1 MFYALW
7 QRPRKGALLLN
18 FTFLF
23 WYWII
28 VHLTSNAISCNQLKH
43 KEFEDGG
50 YWANEFTWYWVWLGG
65 FERHADFNSTK
76 IPVQN
81 FGNSTCPMKWYISV
95 AQTSPKPP
103 CVWLLFL
110 QAGCKRAVLGTTLL
124 SNGKGHFGLTDQTT
138 KRGPQDGP
146 EYSGQTKPK

>member
-50 YWANEFTWYWVWLGG
+50 Y
-65 FERHADFNSTK
+65 
-76 IPVQN
+76 
-81 FGNSTCPMKWYISV
+81 
-95 AQTSPKPP
+95 
-103 CVWLLFL
+103 
-110 QAGCKRAVLGTTLL
+110 
-124 SNGKGHFGLTDQTT
+124 
-138 KRGPQDGP
+138 
-146 EYSGQTKPK
+146 